1 MASHDPASDPGRLV
15 LLRHGQTEWS
25 ASGQHTS
32 RTDIPL
38 TDRGRV
44 LAQET
49 ADLGRR
55 ILRGRP
61 PALVLTSPRARA
73 QVTAELVGLHVDR
86 VDDRLVEWDYG
97 EYEGRTTSEIRTEQ
111 PGWSIWERGAP
122 GGETPEQVAKR
133 ADDLIADIAAPLA
146 DGDVVLVGHG
156 HFSRALMAR
165 WIGLP
170 VVEGARFM
178 LDAPAWAVLGHYHG
192 DVRCL
197 DHVNLHSLG

>member
-1 MASHDPASDPGRLV
+1 VASHDPASDPGRIV

-44 LAQET
+44 LAEET
-49 ADLGRR
+49 AELGRR
-55 ILRGRP
+55 ILRDRT

-73 QVTAELVGLHVDR
+73 RTTAELAGLHADR

-97 EYEGRTTSEIRTEQ
+97 SYEGLTTDQIRADQ
-111 PGWSIWERGAP
+111 PGWSIWENGAP
-122 GGETPEQVAKR
+122 GGESPEQVGRR
-133 ADDLIADIAAPLA
+133 ADDLIADITATLA

-156 HFSRALMAR
+156 HFSRVLMTR
-165 WIGLP
+165 WIELP
-170 VVEGARFM
+170 VVEGARLM
-178 LDAPAWAVLGHYHG
+178 MDAPAWAVLGHYHG

>member
-44 LAQET
+44 L
-49 ADLGRR
+49 RR
-55 ILRGRP
+55 RPPTWAGASSAAAP

-73 QVTAELVGLHVDR
+73 QVTAELAGLHVDR

-122 GGETPEQVAKR
+122 GGETPEQVTKR
-133 ADDLIADIAAPLA
+133 ADDLIADVAATLA

>member
-1 MASHDPASDPGRLV
+1 VASHDPASDPGRIV

-44 LAQET
+44 LAEQT
-49 ADLGRR
+49 AELGRR
-55 ILRGRP
+55 ILRDRT

-73 QVTAELVGLHVDR
+73 RTTAELARLHADR

-97 EYEGRTTSEIRTEQ
+97 SYEGLTTDQIRADQ
-111 PGWSIWERGAP
+111 PGWSIWENGAP
-122 GGETPEQVAKR
+122 GGESPEQVGRR
-133 ADDLIADIAAPLA
+133 ADDLIADITATLA

-156 HFSRALMAR
+156 HFSRVLMTR
-165 WIGLP
+165 WIELP
-170 VVEGARFM
+170 VVEGARLM
-178 LDAPAWAVLGHYHG
+178 MDAPAWAVLGHYHG

>member
-122 GGETPEQVAKR
+122 GGETPEQVTKR
-133 ADDLIADIAAPLA
+133 ADDLIADVAAPLA

>member
-1 MASHDPASDPGRLV
+1 MASHDPASHPGRIV

-44 LAQET
+44 LARET
-49 ADLGRR
+49 AELGRR
-55 ILRGRP
+55 ILRDRS

-73 QVTAELVGLHVDR
+73 RMTAELVGLHVDR
-86 VDDRLVEWDYG
+86 VDERLVEWDYG
-97 EYEGRTTSEIRTEQ
+97 GYEGRTTAEIRQ
-111 PGWSIWERGAP
+111 DDPGWSVWDHGAP
-122 GGETPEQVAKR
+122 GGETPEQVGKR
-133 ADDLIADIAAPLA
+133 ADDLLADVAGALP

-170 VVEGARFM
+170 VGEGARLM
-178 LDAPAWAVLGHYHG
+178 MDAPAWAVLGHYHG

-197 DHVNLHSLG
+197 DHVNLHALG

>member
-1 MASHDPASDPGRLV
+1 MASHDPASDPGRIV

-44 LAQET
+44 LAEQT
-49 ADLGRR
+49 AELGRR
-55 ILRGRP
+55 ILRDRP

-73 QVTAELVGLHVDR
+73 RTTAELAGLHADR

-97 EYEGRTTSEIRTEQ
+97 SYEGLTTDQIRTDQ
-111 PGWSIWERGAP
+111 PGWSIWENGAP
-122 GGETPEQVAKR
+122 GGESPEQVGKR
-133 ADDLIADIAAPLA
+133 ADDLIADITATLA

-156 HFSRALMAR
+156 HFSRVLMTR
-165 WIGLP
+165 WIELP
-170 VVEGARFM
+170 VVEGARLM
-178 LDAPAWAVLGHYHG
+178 MDAPAWAVLGHYHG

>member
-1 MASHDPASDPGRLV
+1 MASHDPASDPGRIV

-44 LAQET
+44 LAEET
-49 ADLGRR
+49 AELGRR
-55 ILRGRP
+55 ILRDRT

-73 QVTAELVGLHVDR
+73 RTTAELAGLHADR

-97 EYEGRTTSEIRTEQ
+97 SYEGLTTDQIRADQ
-111 PGWSIWERGAP
+111 PGWSIWENGAP
-122 GGETPEQVAKR
+122 GGESPEQVGKR
-133 ADDLIADIAAPLA
+133 ADDLIADITATLA

-156 HFSRALMAR
+156 HFSRVLMTR
-165 WIGLP
+165 WIELP
-170 VVEGARFM
+170 VVEGARLM
-178 LDAPAWAVLGHYHG
+178 MDAPAWAVLGHYHG

>member
-1 MASHDPASDPGRLV
+1 VASHDPASDPGRIV

-44 LAQET
+44 LAEQT
-49 ADLGRR
+49 AELGRR
-55 ILRGRP
+55 ILRDRT

-73 QVTAELVGLHVDR
+73 RTTAELAGLHAER

-97 EYEGRTTSEIRTEQ
+97 SYEGLTTDQIRADQ
-111 PGWSIWERGAP
+111 PGWSIWENGAP
-122 GGETPEQVAKR
+122 GGESPEQVGKR
-133 ADDLIADIAAPLA
+133 ADDLIADITATLA

-156 HFSRALMAR
+156 HFSRVLMTR
-165 WIGLP
+165 WIELP
-170 VVEGARFM
+170 VVEGARLM
-178 LDAPAWAVLGHYHG
+178 MDAPAWAVLGHYHG

>member
-1 MASHDPASDPGRLV
+1 MIPASDPGRLV

-122 GGETPEQVAKR
+122 GGETP
-133 ADDLIADIAAPLA
+133 
-146 DGDVVLVGHG
+146 GTGHE
-156 HFSRALMAR
+156 AR
-165 WIGLP
+165 RRP
-170 VVEGARFM
+170 HRRRRGARSPT
-178 LDAPAWAVLGHYHG
+178 ATSSWSGTGTSAG
-192 DVRCL
+192 R
-197 DHVNLHSLG
+197 

>member
-1 MASHDPASDPGRLV
+1 MASHDPASDPGRIV

-44 LAQET
+44 LAEQT
-49 ADLGRR
+49 AELGRR
-55 ILRGRP
+55 ILRDRT

-73 QVTAELVGLHVDR
+73 RTTAELAGLHADR

-97 EYEGRTTSEIRTEQ
+97 SYEGLTTDQIRADQ
-111 PGWSIWERGAP
+111 PGWSIWENGAP
-122 GGETPEQVAKR
+122 GGESPDQVGRR
-133 ADDLIADIAAPLA
+133 ADDLIADITATLA

-156 HFSRALMAR
+156 HFSRVLMTR
-165 WIGLP
+165 WIELP
-170 VVEGARFM
+170 VVEGARLM
-178 LDAPAWAVLGHYHG
+178 MDAPAWAVLGHYHG

>member
-73 QVTAELVGLHVDR
+73 QVTAELVGLDVDR

-122 GGETPEQVAKR
+122 GGETPEQVTKR

>member
-1 MASHDPASDPGRLV
+1 VASHDPASDPGRIV

-44 LAQET
+44 LAEET
-49 ADLGRR
+49 AELGRR
-55 ILRGRP
+55 ILRDRP

-73 QVTAELVGLHVDR
+73 RTTAELAGLHADR

-97 EYEGRTTSEIRTEQ
+97 SYEGLTTDQIRADQ
-111 PGWSIWERGAP
+111 PGWSIWENGAP
-122 GGETPEQVAKR
+122 GGESPEQVGKR
-133 ADDLIADIAAPLA
+133 ADDLIADITATLA

-156 HFSRALMAR
+156 HFSRVLMTR
-165 WIGLP
+165 WIELP
-170 VVEGARFM
+170 VVEGARLM
-178 LDAPAWAVLGHYHG
+178 MDAPAWAVLGHYHG

>member
-1 MASHDPASDPGRLV
+1 MASHDPASDPGRIV

-44 LAQET
+44 LAEET
-49 ADLGRR
+49 AELGRR
-55 ILRGRP
+55 ILRDRP

-73 QVTAELVGLHVDR
+73 RTTAELAGLHADR

-97 EYEGRTTSEIRTEQ
+97 SYEGLTTDQIRADQ
-111 PGWSIWERGAP
+111 PGWSIWENGAP
-122 GGETPEQVAKR
+122 GGESPEQVGKR
-133 ADDLIADIAAPLA
+133 ADDLIADITPTLA

-156 HFSRALMAR
+156 HFSRVLMTR
-165 WIGLP
+165 WIELP
-170 VVEGARFM
+170 VVEGARLM
-178 LDAPAWAVLGHYHG
+178 MDAPAWAVLGHYHG

>member
-49 ADLGRR
+49 AGLGRR
-55 ILRGRP
+55 ILRGRA

-122 GGETPEQVAKR
+122 GGETPEQVTKR
-133 ADDLIADIAAPLA
+133 ADDLIADVAAPLA

>member
-1 MASHDPASDPGRLV
+1 VASHDPASDPGRLV

-122 GGETPEQVAKR
+122 GGETPEQVTKR
-133 ADDLIADIAAPLA
+133 ADDLIADVATTLA

-165 WIGLP
+165 WIGLA

-197 DHVNLHSLG
+197 DHVNLHSLE

>member
-1 MASHDPASDPGRLV
+1 VASHDPASDPGRIV

-44 LAQET
+44 LAEET
-49 ADLGRR
+49 AELGRR
-55 ILRGRP
+55 ILRDRT

-73 QVTAELVGLHVDR
+73 RTTAELAGLHADR

-97 EYEGRTTSEIRTEQ
+97 SYEGLTTDQIRADQ
-111 PGWSIWERGAP
+111 PGWSIWENGAP
-122 GGETPEQVAKR
+122 GGESPEQVGKR
-133 ADDLIADIAAPLA
+133 ADDLIADITASLA

-156 HFSRALMAR
+156 HFSRVLMTR
-165 WIGLP
+165 WIELP
-170 VVEGARFM
+170 VVEGARLM
-178 LDAPAWAVLGHYHG
+178 MDAPAWAVLGHYHG

>member
-1 MASHDPASDPGRLV
+1 VASHDPASDPGRIV

-44 LAQET
+44 LAEET
-49 ADLGRR
+49 AELGRR
-55 ILRGRP
+55 ILRDRT

-73 QVTAELVGLHVDR
+73 RTTAELAGLHADG

-97 EYEGRTTSEIRTEQ
+97 SYEGLTTDQIRADQ
-111 PGWSIWERGAP
+111 PGWSIWENGAP
-122 GGETPEQVAKR
+122 GGESPDQVGRR
-133 ADDLIADIAAPLA
+133 ADDLIADITATLA

-156 HFSRALMAR
+156 HFSRVLMTR
-165 WIGLP
+165 WIELP
-170 VVEGARFM
+170 VVEGARLM
-178 LDAPAWAVLGHYHG
+178 MDAPAWAVLGHYHG

>member
-1 MASHDPASDPGRLV
+1 VASHDPASDPGRIV

-44 LAQET
+44 LAEQT
-49 ADLGRR
+49 AELGRR
-55 ILRGRP
+55 ILRDRP

-73 QVTAELVGLHVDR
+73 RTTAELAGLHADR

-97 EYEGRTTSEIRTEQ
+97 SYEGLTTDQIRADQ
-111 PGWSIWERGAP
+111 PGWSIWENGAP
-122 GGETPEQVAKR
+122 GGESPEQVGKR
-133 ADDLIADIAAPLA
+133 ADDLIADITATLA

-156 HFSRALMAR
+156 HFSRVLMTR
-165 WIGLP
+165 WIELP
-170 VVEGARFM
+170 VVEGARLM
-178 LDAPAWAVLGHYHG
+178 MDAPAWAVLGHYHG

>member
-1 MASHDPASDPGRLV
+1 VASHDPASDPGRIV

-44 LAQET
+44 LAEQT
-49 ADLGRR
+49 AELGRR
-55 ILRGRP
+55 ILRDRT

-73 QVTAELVGLHVDR
+73 RTTAELAGLHADR

-97 EYEGRTTSEIRTEQ
+97 SYEGLTTDQIRADQ
-111 PGWSIWERGAP
+111 PGWSIWENGAP
-122 GGETPEQVAKR
+122 GGESPEQVGKR
-133 ADDLIADIAAPLA
+133 ADDLIADITASLA

-156 HFSRALMAR
+156 HFSRVLMTR
-165 WIGLP
+165 WIELP
-170 VVEGARFM
+170 VVEGARLM
-178 LDAPAWAVLGHYHG
+178 MDAPAWAVLGHYHG

>member
-1 MASHDPASDPGRLV
+1 VASHDPASDPGRIV

-49 ADLGRR
+49 AELGRR
-55 ILRGRP
+55 ILRGRA

-73 QVTAELVGLHVDR
+73 RVTAELAGLHVDR

-97 EYEGRTTSEIRTEQ
+97 EYEGRTTTEIRTEA
-111 PGWSIWERGAP
+111 PDWSIWEYGAP

-133 ADDLIADIAAPLA
+133 ADDLIADVVPALA

-156 HFSRALMAR
+156 HFSRVLMTR
-165 WIGLP
+165 WIELP
-170 VVEGARFM
+170 VLEGARLM
-178 LDAPAWAVLGHYHG
+178 MDAPAWAVLGHYHG

>member
-1 MASHDPASDPGRLV
+1 M
-15 LLRHGQTEWS
+15 
-25 ASGQHTS
+25 
-32 RTDIPL
+32 
-38 TDRGRV
+38 
-44 LAQET
+44 
-49 ADLGRR
+49 
-55 ILRGRP
+55 
-61 PALVLTSPRARA
+61 
-73 QVTAELVGLHVDR
+73 
-86 VDDRLVEWDYG
+86 
-97 EYEGRTTSEIRTEQ
+97 
-111 PGWSIWERGAP
+111 
-122 GGETPEQVAKR
+122 ETPEQVAKR
-133 ADDLIADIAAPLA
+133 ADDLIADIAPLPA

>member
-1 MASHDPASDPGRLV
+1 VASHDPASDPGRIV

-44 LAQET
+44 LAEET
-49 ADLGRR
+49 AELGRR
-55 ILRGRP
+55 ILRDRT

-73 QVTAELVGLHVDR
+73 RTTAELAGLHADR

-97 EYEGRTTSEIRTEQ
+97 SYEGLTTDQIRADQ
-111 PGWSIWERGAP
+111 PGWSIWENGAP
-122 GGETPEQVAKR
+122 GGESPQQVGRR
-133 ADDLIADIAAPLA
+133 ADDLIADITATLA

-156 HFSRALMAR
+156 HFSRVLMTR
-165 WIGLP
+165 WIELP
-170 VVEGARFM
+170 VVEGARLM
-178 LDAPAWAVLGHYHG
+178 MDAPAWAVLGHYHG

>member
-1 MASHDPASDPGRLV
+1 MASHDPASDPGRIV

-44 LAQET
+44 LAEQT
-49 ADLGRR
+49 AELGRR
-55 ILRGRP
+55 ILRDRP

-73 QVTAELVGLHVDR
+73 RTTAELAGLHADR

-97 EYEGRTTSEIRTEQ
+97 SYEGLTTDQIRADQ
-111 PGWSIWERGAP
+111 PGWSIWENGAP
-122 GGETPEQVAKR
+122 GGESPEQVGKR
-133 ADDLIADIAAPLA
+133 ADDLIADITATLA

-156 HFSRALMAR
+156 HFSRVLMTR
-165 WIGLP
+165 WIELP
-170 VVEGARFM
+170 VVEGARLM
-178 LDAPAWAVLGHYHG
+178 MDAPAWAVLGHYHG

>member
-1 MASHDPASDPGRLV
+1 VASHDPASDPGRIV

-44 LAQET
+44 LAEET
-49 ADLGRR
+49 AELGRR
-55 ILRGRP
+55 ILRDRT

-73 QVTAELVGLHVDR
+73 RTTAELAGLHADR

-97 EYEGRTTSEIRTEQ
+97 SYEGLTTDQIRADQ
-111 PGWSIWERGAP
+111 PGWSIWENGAP
-122 GGETPEQVAKR
+122 GGESPEQVGKR
-133 ADDLIADIAAPLA
+133 ADDLIADITATLA

-156 HFSRALMAR
+156 HFSRVLMTR
-165 WIGLP
+165 WIELP
-170 VVEGARFM
+170 VVEGARLM
-178 LDAPAWAVLGHYHG
+178 MDAPAWAVLGHYHG

>member
-1 MASHDPASDPGRLV
+1 MASHDPASDPGRIV

-44 LAQET
+44 LAEET
-49 ADLGRR
+49 AELGRR
-55 ILRGRP
+55 ILRDRT

-73 QVTAELVGLHVDR
+73 RTTAELAGLHADR

-97 EYEGRTTSEIRTEQ
+97 SYEGLTTDQIRADQ
-111 PGWSIWERGAP
+111 PGWSIWENGAP
-122 GGETPEQVAKR
+122 GGESPEQVGKR
-133 ADDLIADIAAPLA
+133 ADDLIADIMANLA

-156 HFSRALMAR
+156 HFSRVLMTR
-165 WIGLP
+165 WIELP
-170 VVEGARFM
+170 VVEGARLM
-178 LDAPAWAVLGHYHG
+178 MDAPAWAVLGHYHG

>member
-55 ILRGRP
+55 ILHGRR

>member
-1 MASHDPASDPGRLV
+1 MASHDPASDPGRIV

-44 LAQET
+44 LAEET
-49 ADLGRR
+49 AELGRR
-55 ILRGRP
+55 ILRGRT

-122 GGETPEQVAKR
+122 GGETPEQVTKR
-133 ADDLIADIAAPLA
+133 ADDLIADVATTLA

-165 WIGLP
+165 WIGLA